1 MEKSPIRDIRNLY
14 FLPFA
19 EKALTLYPA
28 DTSGTAFFTVVTGV
42 VQRPFLRTFFGPESA
57 TDK

>member
-1 MEKSPIRDIRNLY
+1 MRDIQNLY

-19 EKALTLYPA
+19 KKALTLY
-28 DTSGTAFFTVVTGV
+28 SQKISETAFFTVMSGII
-42 VQRPFLRTFFGPESA
+42 QRPFSNIVFDLEQA

>member
-1 MEKSPIRDIRNLY
+1 MRDIQNLY

-19 EKALTLYPA
+19 KKALTLY
-28 DTSGTAFFTVVTGV
+28 SQKISETAFFTVMSGII
-42 VQRPFLRTFFGPESA
+42 QMPFPCTFFDLESA

>member
-1 MEKSPIRDIRNLY
+1 MRNFQNLY

-19 EKALTLYPA
+19 EKALTLYHQNM
-28 DTSGTAFFTVVTGV
+28 SETAFFTVMSGI
-42 VQRPFLRTFFGPESA
+42 VQKPFLETSYDLESA

>member
-1 MEKSPIRDIRNLY
+1 MRNIQNLY

-19 EKALTLYPA
+19 KKALTLY
-28 DTSGTAFFTVVTGV
+28 SQKISETAFFTVVSGV
-42 VQRPFLRTFFGPESA
+42 VQRPFFRTVFDLESA